1 MGSTKIRPPAMP
13 DEPDI
18 DFEKLKAGD
27 CGEWERAWPTLHQAG
42 LNVACIYWERMG
54 NLEEADFVIQAV
66 TKAHQ
71 HIADI
76 TSFDHM
82 CAFVAMATNNAIR
95 DELDRR
101 EAVMHGGGK
110 VESLDAMQVGI
121 YEEGNRP
128 GPGDDEATRDL
139 ADLKRITPDEVTH
152 IIIMAELLD
161 HALRRIDR
169 RYSDVVRDSYFAR
182 LTHQEIA
189 DKRGLAIGS
198 IGKYLERGLDALLE
212 FVPER
217 DKVLWWPQPNQSPL

>member
-1 MGSTKIRPPAMP
+1 MKMVNETKKIMGDRSIRVCATTVRVPVYTGHS
-13 DEPDI
+13 ESVNI
-18 DFEKLKAGD
+18 ETQKKL
-27 CGEWERAWPTLHQAG
+27 
-42 LNVACIYWERMG
+42 
-54 NLEEADFVIQAV
+54 
-66 TKAHQ
+66 
-71 HIADI
+71 
-76 TSFDHM
+76 
-82 CAFVAMATNNAIR
+82 
-95 DELDRR
+95 
-101 EAVMHGGGK
+101 
-110 VESLDAMQVGI
+110 
-121 YEEGNRP
+121 
-128 GPGDDEATRDL
+128 
-139 ADLKRITPDEVTH
+139 TPDEVTH